1 MLNDWGMSRTLKKFI
16 DGDLDVLVTR
26 NRREAIRALMNL
38 RRANELYE
46 KESTLNVFI
55 EYIS

>member
-16 DGDLDVLVTR
+16 DGDLDVLVTI

-46 KESTLNVFI
+46 KVVYFA
-55 EYIS
+55 

>member
-46 KESTLNVFI
+46 KESTLHVFI